1 MTLDTPP
8 HDTPAQD
15 SPAYGAPVKGAP
27 AKTDMSTPDARALI
41 ARLCDFAH
49 TAVPEIDTALRADAF
64 APLLDALVAAPVTAR
79 DFSEDFARLGGVE
92 ALGPV
97 RMLRG
102 ALNLPLVQVF
112 ASLAQAITVLAPED
126 AQEWSALAA
135 RLATDRD
142 LGDVKLR
149 RFLTDH
155 LSDESLRAHW
165 TERVRELARSRP
177 HAIYPTSAYR
187 TCDGHVQS
195 TPDARTT
202 EAVMSMSTFSSIRV
216 RDHVLDVRDTTLRDI
231 YAPLG
236 RCVAFIDSN
245 VHEHYGRALR
255 DYFRHHDIELIA
267 HVFRAMEADKGLATV
282 ERMLGD
288 MKAAKVGRHEPVLV
302 MGGGVLADTGGL
314 ACALYGRNTPYVM
327 LSTSIVTGI
336 DAGPSPRT
344 CCDGFGYKNLLGAY
358 HPPVVSLT
366 DRHFFGTLK
375 EGWVRHGVA
384 EIIKMAVVKDAELF
398 ADLEAAQERLVTT
411 RFGMKGCAENDPI
424 HELANR
430 ILARAL
436 KSYIEAEY
444 DNLYETHQC
453 RPHAYGHT
461 WSPGFEIDAGL
472 LHGHAVSI
480 GMGLGAY
487 LAMER
492 SWIDRAEMGRIFD
505 LISGYGLSLWDDI
518 LLDSRVMVE
527 AHRKMIAKRGGN
539 LAAPLPM
546 GGIGECGYLDDLTE
560 TQLVDAVE
568 RYQLLCLPYPRQGR
582 GVEPLCED
590 VGLESASADTAAK
603 PLSAPPVADRTT
615 VPAS

>member
-1 MTLDTPP
+1 MTQTRTVSANAVIRTL
-8 HDTPAQD
+8 
-15 SPAYGAPVKGAP
+15 
-27 AKTDMSTPDARALI
+27 R
-41 ARLCDFAH
+41 DFAVS
-49 TAVPEIDTALRADAF
+49 AVPEIDTALHADAF
-64 APLLDALVAAPVTAR
+64 APMLKALVLAPSTEAA
-79 DFSEDFARLGGVE
+79 FAERFAEQAGVE

-112 ASLAQAITVLAPED
+112 TSIAQAAETVAP
-126 AQEWSALAA
+126 AHVTGWR
-135 RLATDRD
+135 RLADELVLDRD

-149 RFLTDH
+149 RFLCDH
-155 LSDESLRAHW
+155 LSDEGLRAYYQQW
-165 TERVRELARSRP
+165 TAELADTHP
-177 HAIYPTSAYR
+177 HALYPTSAFR
-187 TCDGHVQS
+187 HCDGHVHS
-195 TPDARTT
+195 TPDARTS
-202 EAVMSMSTFSSIRV
+202 EAVMRQTTFSSIRV
-216 RDHVLDVRDTTLRDI
+216 RDHVLDPSDPTLRDI

-236 RCVAFIDSN
+236 RCVAFVDSN
-245 VHEHYGRALR
+245 VDQHYGAALQSYA
-255 DYFRHHDIELIA
+255 DANGFSLTK

-375 EGWVRHGVA
+375 DGWVRHGVA
-384 EIIKMAVVKDAELF
+384 EIIKMAVVKDIALF
-398 ADLEAAQERLVTT
+398 EDLEAAQDRLVAT
-411 RFGMKGCAENDPI
+411 RFGMKGCAPDDPI
-424 HELANR
+424 HADAQR

-436 KSYIEAEY
+436 RSYIEAEY

-480 GMGLGAY
+480 GMGFGAM
-487 LAMER
+487 LAR
-492 SWIDRAEMGRIFD
+492 DAGWITEAEMTRIHR
-505 LISGYGLSLWDDI
+505 LIAGYDLSLWDSV
-518 LLDSRVMVE
+518 LLDNRVMVE

-539 LAAPLPM
+539 LVAPLPR
-546 GGIGECGYLDDLTE
+546 GAIGQCGYLDDVSERDLPA
-560 TQLVDAVE
+560 AVR
-568 RYQLLCLPYPRQGR
+568 RYQAICAAYPRGGV

-590 VGLESASADTAAK
+590 VGLECASAATAAA
-603 PLSAPPVADRTT
+603 PLSEVE
-615 VPAS
+615 PA

>member
-1 MTLDTPP
+1 MTET
-8 HDTPAQD
+8 T
-15 SPAYGAPVKGAP
+15 AP
-27 AKTDMSTPDARALI
+27 DLI
-41 ARLCDFAH
+41 HRLRDFARH
-49 TAVPEIDTALRADAF
+49 AVPEIDTALLDARFEPMLTALIHAPATRRDFADAF
-64 APLLDALVAAPVTAR
+64 ARA
-79 DFSEDFARLGGVE
+79 GGVE

-97 RMLRG
+97 RMLSG

-112 ASLAQAITVLAPED
+112 TSLALALETLAPEH
-126 AQEWSALAA
+126 APAWR
-135 RLATDRD
+135 RLAHELSEDRD

-155 LSDESLRAHW
+155 LSDEALRGHY
-165 TERVRELARSRP
+165 RVMAAELGESAP
-177 HAIYPTSAYR
+177 HALYPTSAYR
-187 TCDGHVQS
+187 ACDGHVQS
-195 TPDARTT
+195 TDDARTT
-202 EAVMSMSTFSSIRV
+202 EAVMSVTTFSSVRV
-216 RDHVLDVRDTTLRDI
+216 RDHVLDPEDTTLRDI

-236 RCVAFIDSN
+236 RCVAFVDSN
-245 VHEHYGRALR
+245 VNEHYGDALAA
-255 DYFRHHDIELIA
+255 YCAA
-267 HVFRAMEADKGLATV
+267 HGITLFKHVYRAMEADKGLATV

-375 EGWVRHGVA
+375 DGWVRHGVA
-384 EIIKMAVVKDAELF
+384 EIIKMAVVKNLRLF
-398 ADLEAAQERLVTT
+398 EMLEGAQDRLVAT
-411 RFGMKGCAENDPI
+411 RFGMKGVEPDDPI
-424 HELANR
+424 HDTANA
-430 ILARAL
+430 ILAEAL

-480 GMGLGAY
+480 GMGFGAM
-487 LAMER
+487 LSRDAG
-492 SWIDRAEMGRIFD
+492 WITETEMVRIHR
-505 LISGYGLSLWDDI
+505 LIAGYDLSLWDDI
-518 LLDSRVMVE
+518 LLDERVMVE

-539 LAAPLPM
+539 LVAPLPK
-546 GGIGECGYLDDLTE
+546 GAIGRCGYLDDVTE
-560 TQLVDAVE
+560 RQLVEAVG
-568 RYQLLCLPYPRQGR
+568 RYRALCAAYPRAGR

-590 VGLESASADTAAK
+590 VGLEAASAATAAA
-603 PLSAPPVADRTT
+603 PLGTQPAPSEVE
-615 VPAS
+615 PA